1 MICWIFNQYIN
12 TPDTPGGS
20 RHYELAKI
28 LVRRGHQIILFGAK
42 SNKNKGLFYRE
53 ERAGVTI
60 IWFNIKSYYG
70 KSFKRALN
78 MMIYSLS
85 ILIFYLIGKRRAL
98 KLEIPEVIVGSSVHP
113 FGAYAAYILACLYRI
128 SFIFEVRDIWPQTL
142 IDMGALSP
150 RNPFTKAMQF
160 LEKQLYKNSVLII
173 TTLPF
178 AYEYICGRYKV
189 DQEKIKWLPNGV
201 NTDMFPPQDWPRE
214 GNFIISYIGTHGIAN
229 ALDILLDAAEI
240 LQLEGI
246 RDIEF
251 RFIGEG
257 PLKSS
262 LIEKVKVRN
271 IKNIAFFDQ
280 EPKSDIYSI
289 AQYTSA
295 FIIPIKDLP
304 LYRYGISPNKIYD
317 YMAMERPTIISCST
331 RNNPIVEAGAGIS
344 VTADDPKKIVQ
355 AIYKLRYMSKDEL
368 VLMGKNGRRFV
379 EEYNDYR
386 VLGIKLEEWLK
397 EIY

>member
-1 MICWIFNQYIN
+1 
-12 TPDTPGGS
+12 
-20 RHYELAKI
+20 
-28 LVRRGHQIILFGAK
+28 
-42 SNKNKGLFYRE
+42 
-53 ERAGVTI
+53 
-60 IWFNIKSYYG
+60 
-70 KSFKRALN
+70 